1 MKKIKYIFTFALLA
15 LLFAACSEDDIIQA
29 SQTPYTGET
38 EGTET
43 VTFTA
48 TVDYSIE
55 GDGSRTR
62 DISASEDEP
71 PTRFCAQALYKVND
85 AYTRSEVVKGEP
97 KVDGSIKFTF
107 EALTPNQD
115 YTFLFWADNVNTAQL
130 PDDLRSIPYSA
141 GDIAFAAKAEG
152 TPEDVD
158 TDVDMKHVVSKV
170 TLQHSG
176 DNNFQPKAGDALIV
190 TLNSATTYNVLN
202 EEATGTATQT
212 VTQNYSSATSIA
224 GGTDICHFYALAPSS
239 SETVALKFRDFNLD
253 INNVPLSANTH
264 VTLQGDLSSNNGRW
278 TVPEANR
285 KEAFESCFF
294 DEDGNPNGTP
304 DVGTYI
310 LYSDYQTVNNFCE
323 TILNRSLSSA
333 YLQIFGYTI
342 GLFVYDTSSEN
353 GYLAMQIMDSS
364 STHSTHFTIYFGTIT
379 GGDHAKTFELPSSV
393 NKDW

>member
-29 SQTPYTGET
+29 PQTPSTGET
-38 EGTET
+38 ERTET

-62 DISASEDEP
+62 AISASEDEP

-97 KVDGSIKFTF
+97 NVDGSIKFTF

-141 GDIAFAAKAEG
+141 GDIAFAVKAEG

-190 TLNSATTYNVLN
+190 TLNSATTYNVLD

-253 INNVPLSANTH
+253 INNVPLSANTR
-264 VTLQGDLSSNNGRW
+264 VTLQGDLSSNNDKW

-285 KEAFESCFF
+285 KETFGSCFF
-294 DEDGNPNGTP
+294 NDNGNPNGELS
-304 DVGTYI
+304 VGNTYVF
-310 LYSDYQTVNNFCE
+310 YSDLSTVRNFCE
-323 TILNRSLSSA
+323 TILNRSFSVGYSNFTLWE
-333 YLQIFGYTI
+333 YQITFI
-342 GLFVYDTSSEN
+342 LMDISSETGILSMN
-353 GYLAMQIMDSS
+353 IDGTQFSIR
-364 STHSTHFTIYFGTIT
+364 FGTNYV
-379 GGDHAKTFELPSSV
+379 GDHDKTFELPSSV

>member
-1 MKKIKYIFTFALLA
+1 MNRLKHILTLTLLA
-15 LLFAACSEDDIIQA
+15 LLATACSKDDDLTQSGNI
-29 SQTPYTGET
+29 PTGDA
-38 EGTET
+38 GQQT
-43 VTFTA
+43 VTFTVGA
-48 TVDYSIE
+48 DYTLE
-55 GDGSRTR
+55 GDAR
-62 DISASEDEP
+62 
-71 PTRFCAQALYKVND
+71 
-85 AYTRSEVVKGEP
+85 TRSEGTDAEKPTRCFLQVLDDNDNPV
-97 KVDGSIKFTF
+97 GSIQSANSTNGTF
-107 EALTPNQD
+107 QLSVNGLTTGTTYQ
-115 YTFLFWADNVNTAQL
+115 FLFWADNDASNTAIS
-130 PDDLRSIPYSA
+130 DLKTVPYTPNTVAYAEKVTGTSESVSRSITLP
-141 GDIAFAAKAEG
+141 
-152 TPEDVD
+152 
-158 TDVDMKHVVSKV
+158 HVVTKV

-224 GGTDICHFYALAPSS
+224 GGTGICHFYALAPSN
-239 SETVALKFRDFNLD
+239 SETVALKFRDFNFD
-253 INNVPLSANTH
+253 INNVPLRANTH

-323 TILNRSLSSA
+323 TVLNRSLSNA
-333 YLQIFGYTI
+333 LFQIWGYMIT
-342 GLFVYDTSSEN
+342 LLVQDTSSDN
-353 GYLAMQIMDSS
+353 GYLTIQIQD
-364 STHSTHFTIYFGTIT
+364 STHDANFTIFFGTNT
-379 GGDHAKTFELPSSV
+379 VGDHAKTFELPSSV